1 MLRYKDVIKPTTDA
15 AEELVDM
22 EPERGV
28 GVAVQTTS
36 DLSGAETVTIEQMGN
51 TENDWHPVKGENGEV
66 QLTADKNRVD
76 CMSRGTFNINK
87 TATANPVGVRIW
99 FAS

>member
-1 MLRYKDVIKPTTDA
+1 MLRYKTVIEPTGKSEYA
-15 AEELVDM
+15 IVDM
-22 EPERGV
+22 EPDRGV

-36 DLSGAETVTIEQMGN
+36 DLTGAETVTIEQMGN
-51 TENDWHPVKGENGEV
+51 TENDWHPVKGLEGEV
-66 QLTADKNRVD
+66 QLTADRNRVD
-76 CMSRGTFNINK
+76 CLSRGTFRINK